1 MRLSKENLNLARIAS
16 SDPKRVALTGIYV
29 DPKRGVAAA
38 SDGGMLVEVA
48 LPKSNGKADDT
59 SEPFILPAGA
69 AREAARKAPDGG
81 VDAVKAGDKN
91 ALVVDKGSA
100 PIGFEPVAAE
110 FPDYRNDGIF
120 GKGESIALS
129 FRTESVARILGAAG
143 IGELVKLTL
152 FTDRLRVE
160 STSKDGESARGV
172 LMCFGKPAARKTAA
186 EPEKPAPAR
195 VAEDTSDAA
204 AGQSGRR
211 FYGGY
216 RKRGAAGGG
225 GKPSGPPTPGQIAFY
240 AYLLNR
246 RDVKLTPK
254 ILEDATAS
262 EKIEALKKNLPVD
275 RGRCTW
281 PQWKKLYLTLRQQE
295 ADARTICEAL
305 NGLTDV
311 ASTSRTIDEWIK
323 KDAAEP
329 VEAAA

>member
-1 MRLSKENLNLARIAS
+1 MLLSKENLNLARIAS
-16 SDPKRVALTGIYV
+16 SDPKRLALTGIYV
-29 DPKRGVAAA
+29 DPKRGVTAA

-48 LPKSNGKADDT
+48 LPKQNGKADEKA
-59 SEPFILPAGA
+59 EPFIVPVAA
-69 AREAARKAPDGG
+69 AREAAKKAKAD
-81 VDAVKAGDKN
+81 VDAVKAGDKHTLI
-91 ALVVDKGSA
+91 ADKGSD
-100 PIGFEPVAAE
+100 PIEFEPIAAE

-129 FRTESVARILGAAG
+129 FRADSLAKFLGAVG
-143 IGELVKLTL
+143 IGELVKFTL
-152 FTDRLRVE
+152 FTDRLRLE
-160 STSKDGESARGV
+160 STGEDGKSARGV
-172 LMCFGKPAARKTAA
+172 LMCVGKPAAAKTAA
-186 EPEKPAPAR
+186 EPEKPAPTPVTEEEADP
-195 VAEDTSDAA
+195 APA
-204 AGQSGRR
+204 RR

-216 RKRGAAGGG
+216 RKHGTAH

-254 ILEDATAS
+254 ILEEPNVS
-262 EKIEALKKNLPVD
+262 EKIDAIKKNLPVD

-295 ADARTICEAL
+295 ADARTICEVL
-305 NGLTDV
+305 NSLTDV
-311 ASTSRTIDEWIK
+311 ASTSRKIDEWIK